1 MAAVIGTY
9 NYTYGA
15 GAQSNRQIQFSR
27 TGLAANT
34 IQAQVFVLNQD
45 GGVGVR
51 TSIVSGDKINVEGE
65 STTSKV
71 NAMVVERA
79 LRNARAVE
87 KNSNPDR
94 LLTNLSTAEQ
104 DGIMQAFPGW
114 KVQVT
119 YNPGV
124 AEGDE
129 VIESLSIYDPR

>member
-15 GAQSNRQIQFSR
+15 GAQSNRQIQFFR

-51 TSIVSGDKINVEGE
+51 TSIVSGDKINVEME

-71 NAMVVERA
+71 NARVVGRA
-79 LRNARAVE
+79 L
-87 KNSNPDR
+87 NPDI
-94 LLTNLSTAEQ
+94 LLTELNTAQQE
-104 DGIMQAFPGW
+104 GIMQAFPGR
-114 KVQVT
+114 KIQVINDT
-119 YNPGV
+119 GV
-124 AEGDE
+124 GGGNEI
-129 VIESLSIYDPR
+129 VKRLSIYDPR